1 MTDNEWEIKFKLQAA
16 QRSESFQFLVNS
28 LRDSSVEFPSFPK
41 DKFINALK
49 VHSDSKQYSLYS
61 GKLRGLEFKKTSE
74 LHENIEIHL
83 VMLVF
88 EKIGPVSLIFSN
100 RFENLVLE
108 GLDSNYNYLGTDALV
123 NILIQI
129 IKPDSPGVKGLG
141 KIITVYHASN
151 VEELARKEAYV
162 PFLDRIEVQSI
173 VFSLSFILPTVL
185 ILILPS
191 RVLNSMLSY
200 VITLGII
207 SILLCLYPLVKRST
221 RYTPLAVFSGL
232 IHYFFIEILIHFHLF
247 QGLNPLGI
255 FNNISRHNLIGTL
268 QDQEIVRSAGQ
279 GLFLGIELLE
289 IIIPF
294 LDIFMV
300 VLIPFTIGVTL
311 TGIFQI
317 SEREMK
323 STLLLRTL
331 FAAVLLIF
339 IIIIPLGYH
348 ALGKGMEGTLYASN
362 GLVETAEIFSPEY
375 IDNLDLTHEELLLLI
390 ASAEQHL
397 RKAGN
402 SFEQFGENPLIALVL
417 PYLLP
422 EVAGIPLKDLPEI
435 LTLTTVLADTIPYF
449 YELSWAYYNLRI
461 GSNRSFQ
468 ILIQSIKGFNNGGSG
483 AQVSPK
489 YNASMREALQIM
501 NLGVNNLTY
510 IQPNLL
516 QLVSTVQQTL
526 DYLVFADISNIL
538 TEIEIGLPILVTTA
552 NGTVPWINSTY
563 KLTLA
568 LEDLYDFNFESEFL
582 KEAEKDYN
590 ASMELQNID
599 LENFP
604 DVENPLIP
612 IRDMVDFTLNL
623 HQITRHFIYS
633 VRNATYMFQ
642 ALNHT
647 LSLFQDI
654 NFANA
659 SNIHDPLWFDTELG
673 LQNTSIHLDATQ
685 TSLDNMSAVIA
696 SQEPLD
702 FAGFNYLLEEL
713 DEFSQSTSDR
723 FDLVESYVLAL
734 NETYNAVRYFSMGT
748 NSLNVTLNASIFNS
762 AEYNPAIANFTRCQE
777 SANTTEDIL
786 TGISTHLL
794 NETAIANWRN
804 LVKGDITN
812 SSTNSIYM
820 NAQRCLNLIGAI
832 ISFGSVTPGDLAE
845 FVAILSDMEELDWNI
860 FTF

>member
-1 MTDNEWEIKFKLQAA
+1 M
-16 QRSESFQFLVNS
+16 
-28 LRDSSVEFPSFPK
+28 
-41 DKFINALK
+41 
-49 VHSDSKQYSLYS
+49 
-61 GKLRGLEFKKTSE
+61 LRGLEFKKTSE
-74 LHENIEIHL
+74 LHENIEIHV

-88 EKIGPVSLIFSN
+88 EKMGPVSLIFSN
-100 RFENLVLE
+100 RFEYLVLE

-129 IKPDSPGVKGLG
+129 IKPDSPTVKGLG

-151 VEELARKEAYV
+151 VEELAKKEVYV
-162 PFLDRIEVQSI
+162 SFLDRIEVQSL
-173 VFSLSFILPTVL
+173 VFSLSIILPTVL

-191 RVLNSMLSY
+191 WVLNSMLSY

-207 SILLCLYPLVKRST
+207 AILLCLYPLVKRST

-232 IHYFFIEILIHFHLF
+232 ISYFFIEILIHLQLY
-247 QGLNPLGI
+247 QGLNPWGI

-268 QDQEIVRSAGQ
+268 QDQEIVISAGQ
-279 GLFLGIELLE
+279 GVFLGIELLQ
-289 IIIPF
+289 IVIPF
-294 LDIFMV
+294 LDLLII
-300 VLIPFTIGVTL
+300 VLIPFTIGVSL

-317 SEREMK
+317 SERKRK
-323 STLLLRTL
+323 SALLLRTL
-331 FAAVLLIF
+331 FVAVLLIF

-348 ALGKGMEGTLYASN
+348 ALGKGTEGTLYASI

-375 IDNLDLTHEELLLLI
+375 IDNLDLTYEELLLLI
-390 ASAEQHL
+390 ASAEQHF

-402 SFEQFGENPLIALVL
+402 SLEQFGENPLIALVL
-417 PYLLP
+417 PYFFP

-435 LTLTTVLADTIPYF
+435 LTLTTVLADTVPHF

-468 ILIQSIKGFNNGGSG
+468 ILIQSIEGFNDGGSG

-501 NLGVNNLTY
+501 NLGVKNLTY
-510 IQPNLL
+510 IQPYLL

-582 KEAEKDYN
+582 EEAEKDFN
-590 ASMELQNID
+590 ASMELQDID
-599 LENFP
+599 LESFP

-612 IRDMVDFTLNL
+612 IRDMVEFTLNL
-623 HQITRHFIYS
+623 RQITKRFMYS
-633 VRNATYMFQ
+633 IRNATYMFQ
-642 ALNHT
+642 SLNHT
-647 LSLFQDI
+647 LSLYQDI

-659 SNIHDPLWFDTELG
+659 SNIHDPLWLNIDLG
-673 LQNTSIHLDATQ
+673 LQNTSTYLNATQ

-696 SQEPLD
+696 SQEPLE

-713 DEFSQSTSDR
+713 EEFTLSTSDR

-734 NETYNAVRYFSMGT
+734 DETNDAIKYFSMGT
-748 NSLNVTLNASIFNS
+748 NSLNETLNATSFNS
-762 AEYNPAIANFTRCQE
+762 DEYNPAIVNFTLSQE
-777 SANTTEDIL
+777 SANNTEDIL

-794 NETAIANWRN
+794 NETAITNWRN

-820 NAQRCLNLIGAI
+820 NAQRCLNLIDAI
-832 ISFGSVTPGDLAE
+832 LPIGPVTQPDLIE
-845 FVAILSDMEELDWNI
+845 FVAILSDMEELDWSI